1 MAKKNIKLTGLN
13 GNYNLGEQA
22 LFIIYDVESDKI
34 RKKIFTICED
44 YGLSSIQ
51 YSTFF
56 GTLSPNKYQELFLK
70 LKDSTAKE
78 SKNII
83 LIPVCNGDFK
93 KILASGKSLS
103 LYQKNFL
110 EII

>member
-1 MAKKNIKLTGLN
+1 MGKKNIKVTGLN

-22 LFIIYDVESDKI
+22 VFVLYDVESTKI
-34 RKKIFTICED
+34 RNKIFTICED

-51 YSTFF
+51 YSIFF

-70 LKDSTAKE
+70 LKDSAGKE
-78 SKNII
+78 ANNII
-83 LIPVCNGDFK
+83 LIPVCSSDFK
-93 KILASGKSLS
+93 KILVNGKSIS